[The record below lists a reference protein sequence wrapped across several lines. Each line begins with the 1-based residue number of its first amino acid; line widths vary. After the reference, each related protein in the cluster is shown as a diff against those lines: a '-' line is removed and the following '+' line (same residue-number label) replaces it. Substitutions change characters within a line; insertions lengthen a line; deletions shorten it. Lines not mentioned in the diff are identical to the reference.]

1 MLNIKDLGKAV
12 KQIADEKG
20 LDPAKVFEAIEYAIA
35 TAYKR
40 EYGTR
45 GEVIKSKL
53 DLQTGAMEFW
63 REKTVVDDTTVR
75 FVDPEEEEREKQEA
89 EARLP
94 QGRIRGY
101 SPGQAPDEG
110 DETKLPRYNPE
121 RHLLLD
127 EARALKK
134 DAAVGDVL
142 TFPLEEKEDF
152 GRIAAQAAKQV
163 ILQRLRESERNSILD
178 EWRGK
183 EGTIASGVVQ
193 RYERGHVY
201 IDFGRTTGLMFAN
214 ESIPGEHYRTGER
227 LRFYVLAVQE
237 DSRLPGIILS
247 RSHPNF
253 IRKLFELEVPEL
265 AEGTCEIKAVAREPG
280 SRTKIAVSS
289 NVSGVDPVGAFVGQR
304 GTRVMAVTNELGP
317 EKIDIIQWSEDSGE
331 FLGHA
336 LSPAKVTSVEVSER
350 REARVF
356 VPDDQLSLAI
366 GKGGQNVRL
375 AAKLTGWK
383 IDVRS
388 QSNPEAVQEGGI
400 AHEDG
405 EVTPEGEAVAE
416 ESTAEA
422 HVEVAAGEK
431 EAAPKKKAAVKK
443 TVKKKSDD
451 EAVSETAAPAE
462 EDAITDMGGEE
473 ESK

>member
-20 LDPAKVFEAIEYAIA
+20 LDPNKVFEAIEYAIA

-53 DLQTGAMEFW
+53 DAQTGSLSFW

-75 FVDPEEEEREKQEA
+75 FVDPEEEERERLEA
-89 EARLP
+89 EAKRAE
-94 QGRIRGY
+94 GRPMGRRDDHPAGT
-101 SPGQAPDEG
+101 QDEEG
-110 DETKLPRYNPE
+110 KLPRYNAE

-127 EARALKK
+127 EAHAIQKS
-134 DAAVGDVL
+134 AVVGDVL

-178 EWRGK
+178 EWRGR
-183 EGTIASGVVQ
+183 EGTIVSGIVQ
-193 RYERGHVY
+193 RFERGHVY
-201 IDFGRTTGLMFAN
+201 IDFGRTTGVMFAN
-214 ESIPGEHYRTGER
+214 ESIPGEHYRNGER

-237 DSRLPGIILS
+237 DTRMPGIILS

-265 AEGTCEIKAVAREPG
+265 AEATCEIKAIAREAG

-289 NVSGVDPVGAFVGQR
+289 NMSGVDPVGAFVGQR

-317 EKIDIIQWSEDSGE
+317 EKIDIIQWSEDPQE

-336 LSPAKVTSVEVSER
+336 LSPAKVTSVEVLER

-388 QSNPEAVQEGGI
+388 QSNPEAVQEGGV
-400 AHEDG
+400 AAEADAVAAEDS
-405 EVTPEGEAVAE
+405 EVAPAEAVASE
-416 ESTAEA
+416 EVAEA
-422 HVEVAAGEK
+422 KPAKRASR
-431 EAAPKKKAAVKK
+431 AK
-443 TVKKKSDD
+443 TAK
-451 EAVSETAAPAE
+451 
-462 EDAITDMGGEE
+462 TDEE
-473 ESK
+473 EPVTDAAAASDEPEK